1 MNKIRHYLLII
12 IFFLPLIACEDDN
25 IIDDPILP
33 DIQTFTF
40 LTNDTFVSE
49 NQRKWVLIYDS
60 ENILLAEKELENNK
74 EIILE
79 WESDDN
85 DSPLMIQLI
94 TFNSSAYSESYT
106 IDTYTDLKPDVWH
119 LNGYIAPD
127 KPDKSGS
134 NRVELNDF
142 DYNAYTYRTIQNLGN
157 GTRVPGDDFFIIDQ
171 HYNPDMIWMSFFNP
185 GENPMYKLV
194 ENVSLN
200 ENFSFTSADF
210 LLMENYVE
218 YEFPESNVSDIMITS
233 YQPFYDGINTRFRM
247 YYNTQ
252 FDLSTSIRGYYP
264 GDLFDGYQLSTYF
277 MSDNITESMIY
288 RGAALPAEFIRME
301 TSEVISNTS
310 IHGFN
315 SLVSADAEY
324 MKHEWNY
331 VISVPGGISRF
342 FYYNV
347 FSPVSQNFN
356 FAAPE
361 LPAYITDLDSEFI
374 DLNNLDFKFTR
385 FSKTDNLGGYDD
397 FIHNQFVNP
406 GEYNDYSLKLFKSI
420 WYQD

>member
-12 IFFLPLIACEDDN
+12 FFLSLIACEDDN

-40 LTNDTFVSE
+40 LTNDTYVSE

-79 WESDDN
+79 WETGEN
-85 DSPLMIQLI
+85 DLPLMIQLI
-94 TFNSSAYSESYT
+94 TFNSTASSRSYT
-106 IDTYTDLKPDVWH
+106 INAYTDLKLDVWH
-119 LNGYIAPD
+119 LNGSIQSD
-127 KPDKSGS
+127 KPPKLGS

-171 HYNPDMIWMSFFNP
+171 HHNPDMIWMSFFNP

-194 ENVSLN
+194 EDVSLN
-200 ENFSFTSADF
+200 ENFSFSSDDF
-210 LLMENYVE
+210 SQMENYVE

-233 YQPFYDGINTRFRM
+233 YQSFYDGINTRFRM
-247 YYNTQ
+247 YHNTQ

-277 MSDNITESMIY
+277 MSDNNTEYMYY
-288 RGAALPAEFIRME
+288 RGATLPDEFIRME
-301 TSEVISNTS
+301 TSEEISNSS

-324 MKHEWNY
+324 MRHEWNY
-331 VISVPGGISRF
+331 VIDVPGGIIRF

-347 FSPVSQNFN
+347 FSPVSQNYN
-356 FAAPE
+356 FDAPE
-361 LPAYITDLDSEFI
+361 LPLYITDLDSEFI
-374 DLNNLDFKFTR
+374 DLNNLEFKSTR

-397 FIHNQFVNP
+397 FIHNQFINP
-406 GEYNDYSLKLFKSI
+406 GEFNDFSLQLVKI
-420 WYQD
+420 VRYQD

>member
-12 IFFLPLIACEDDN
+12 FFLSLIACEDDN

-40 LTNDTFVSE
+40 LTNDTYVSE

-79 WESDDN
+79 WETGEN
-85 DSPLMIQLI
+85 DLPLMIQLI
-94 TFNSSAYSESYT
+94 TFNSTASSRSYT
-106 IDTYTDLKPDVWH
+106 INAYTDLKLDVWH
-119 LNGYIAPD
+119 LNGSIQSD
-127 KPDKSGS
+127 KPPKLGS

-233 YQPFYDGINTRFRM
+233 YQPFYDGIIPRFRM

-252 FDLSTSIRGYYP
+252 FDPSTSIRGYYP
-264 GDLFDGYQLSTYF
+264 GDLFTGYELSTYF
-277 MSDNITESMIY
+277 QSDNITESMIY

-324 MKHEWNY
+324 MRHDWNF
-331 VISVPGGISRF
+331 VINVPGGIIRF

-347 FSPVSQNFN
+347 ISPVSQNFN
-356 FAAPE
+356 FVAPE

-397 FIHNQFVNP
+397 FIHNQFVDP
-406 GEYNDYSLKLFKSI
+406 GEYDDYSLKLFKSI